1 MTSDYILHQHLIGQ
15 AGGVAR
21 LNTPILLV
29 DEAALDRNIAKMAAL
44 ADAAGVKL
52 RPHAKTHKC
61 VTIAKK
67 QQAAGAIGNCCA
79 KIGEAEALHAGGV
92 TGLLITSPI
101 TSLPALERLALLAKA
116 APDMMLVV
124 DNPLIASATDDALA
138 KVGATLDVLIDID
151 PGIARTGVARPED
164 AVALAQHVAGLAHL
178 NWRGVQ
184 FYCGSQQHIE
194 NYAERR
200 SAMEGR
206 AEVLAEH
213 LSALRSASFEPEII
227 SGSGTGTHHV
237 DAELGLF
244 TEWQV
249 GSYIFMD
256 RQYQAC
262 DLTGGA
268 DPIFEP
274 SLFVEASVVSAN
286 HSALVT
292 LDAGFKALSS
302 DGGLPKVV
310 QGGPQDAHFAF
321 MGDEHGAL
329 IWPDISDTMPA
340 GHRTRLIVPHCDPTV
355 NLYDDL
361 HVVDGDI
368 LTAIWPIE
376 GRGRSR

>member
-1 MTSDYILHQHLIGQ
+1 MTDDLSLHQHLIGQ
-15 AGGVAR
+15 AGGVER
-21 LNTPILLV
+21 LNTPALLV
-29 DEAALDRNIAKMAAL
+29 DEGVLDRNIAKMAEIA
-44 ADAAGVKL
+44 AAAGVKL

-92 TGLLITSPI
+92 SGLLITSPI
-101 TSLPALERLALLAKA
+101 TSPPALERLALLAKA
-116 APDMMLVV
+116 APDLMLVV
-124 DNPLIASATDDALA
+124 DNALIANATNAALA
-138 KVGATLDVLIDID
+138 KVGAALDVLIDID
-151 PGIARTGVARPED
+151 PGIARTGAARPED
-164 AVALAQHVAGLAHL
+164 AADLARHLTGLANL

-184 FYCGSQQHIE
+184 YYCGSQQHIE
-194 NYAERR
+194 DFGERR
-200 SAMEGR
+200 SAMKSR
-206 AEVLAEH
+206 AERLAEH
-213 LSALRSASFEPEII
+213 LATLRAAGFEPDII
-227 SGSGTGTHHV
+227 SGSGTGTHHI

-262 DLTGGA
+262 DLGHGA
-268 DPIFEP
+268 EALFEP

-286 HSALVT
+286 HSGLVT

-302 DGGLPKVV
+302 DGGLPKVIA
-310 QGGPQDAHFAF
+310 GGPEDAHFAF

-329 IWPDISDTMPA
+329 IWPDIAAAMPA
-340 GHRTRLIVPHCDPTV
+340 GQRARLIVPHCDPTV
-355 NLYDDL
+355 NLYDHL